1 VHSVA
6 RQKLKREMTFE
17 VVQFVFR
24 SGDKEFQN
32 STSGEKNNLFGKKL
46 NKI

>member
-1 VHSVA
+1 MHSVA

-32 STSGEKNNLFGKKL
+32 STSGEKKQPFWKEA
-46 NKI
+46 